1 MTIKQVWM
9 AECDICGRTE
19 PARAVSGRYNET
31 DYMLPLNWGL
41 MYNRKMC
48 ACPEC
53 TRALDERKRMS

>member
-31 DYMLPLNWGL
+31 DYIL